1 VGAYTAAVQVL
12 VVDDH
17 SPTRQLVQRGLEQ
30 AFHGVTTVASCE
42 EAEDAV
48 LSKTFDVV
56 VLDVMLPDGS
66 GIDLCRRLRRAK
78 RYVPI
83 LLLTARGDVRDRVAG
98 LEAGAD
104 DYLVKPFAV
113 SELTARVKALGRRG
127 PLYREEAVAFGP
139 VIIDFEARRVSMN
152 GREVPL
158 TAKELAIVEVLAWRQ
173 RSVVSRDQLLESVWG
188 EVSDSAAASL
198 EVLITRIRRKLG
210 PSATLLKT
218 VRGVGY
224 TFRCDP

>member
-1 VGAYTAAVQVL
+1 VQVL

-30 AFHGVTTVASCE
+30 ASHGVKTAASCE

-48 LSKTFDVV
+48 LSRTFDVV

-66 GIDLCRRLRRAK
+66 GIDLCRRLRSAK

-104 DYLVKPFAV
+104 DYLIKPFAI
-113 SELTARVKALGRRG
+113 SELMARVKALGRRG
-127 PLYREEAVAFGP
+127 PVFRDEAVAIGA
-139 VIIDFEARRVSMN
+139 VVIDFEARRVSMN
-152 GREVPL
+152 GHEVPL
-158 TAKELAIVEVLAWRQ
+158 TAKELAIVEVLAWRK
-173 RSVVSRDQLLESVWG
+173 RSVVSREQLIESVWG

-198 EVLITRIRRKLG
+198 EVLIARIRRKLG
-210 PSATLLKT
+210 PNAAVLKT

-224 TFRCDP
+224 TFRSEP

>member
-1 VGAYTAAVQVL
+1 VHVL

-17 SPTRQLVQRGLEQ
+17 SPTRQLVQRGLQQ
-30 AFHGVTTVASCE
+30 ALHAVRTAASCD

-48 LSKTFDVV
+48 LSNTFDVV

-66 GIDLCRRLRRAK
+66 GIELCRRLRGAK
-78 RYVPI
+78 HYVPI

-104 DYLVKPFAV
+104 DYLVKPFAIL
-113 SELTARVKALGRRG
+113 ELNARVKALGRRG
-127 PLYREEAVAFGP
+127 PMYRDGAVSFGP
-139 VIIDFEARRVSMN
+139 IVIDFEARRVSMS

-173 RSVVSRDQLLESVWG
+173 RSVVPREQLLESVWG

-198 EVLITRIRRKLG
+198 DVLIARIRRKLG
-210 PSATLLKT
+210 PSASLLQT

>member
-1 VGAYTAAVQVL
+1 MRSASQHARVSALIFLAV
-12 VVDDH
+12 DC
-17 SPTRQLVQRGLEQ
+17 QLS
-30 AFHGVTTVASCE
+30 TV
-42 EAEDAV
+42 
-48 LSKTFDVV
+48 
-56 VLDVMLPDGS
+56 
-66 GIDLCRRLRRAK
+66 DLCRRLRGAK
-78 RYVPI
+78 CYVPV

-113 SELTARVKALGRRG
+113 SELIARVKALGRRG
-127 PLYREEAVAFGP
+127 PVYRGEAVTFGS
-139 VIIDFEARRVSMN
+139 VVMDFEARRVSMN
-152 GREVPL
+152 GLEVHL

-173 RSVVSRDQLLESVWG
+173 RSVVPREQLIESVWG

-198 EVLITRIRRKLG
+198 DVLIARIRRKLG
-210 PSATLLKT
+210 PSATLLRT

>member
-1 VGAYTAAVQVL
+1 MQVL

-30 AFHGVTTVASCE
+30 ASHGVKTAASCE

-48 LSKTFDVV
+48 LSRTFDVV

-66 GIDLCRRLRRAK
+66 GIDLCRRLRSAQ

-104 DYLVKPFAV
+104 DYLIKPFAV
-113 SELTARVKALGRRG
+113 SELMARVKALGRRG
-127 PLYREEAVAFGP
+127 PVFRDEAVAIGS
-139 VIIDFEARRVSMN
+139 VVIDFEARSVSMN

-158 TAKELAIVEVLAWRQ
+158 TAKELAIVEVLAWRK
-173 RSVVSRDQLLESVWG
+173 RSVVSREQLIEAVWG
-188 EVSDSAAASL
+188 EASDSAAASL
-198 EVLITRIRRKLG
+198 EVLIARIRRKLG
-210 PSATLLKT
+210 PNAALLKT

-224 TFRCDP
+224 TFRSEP

>member
-1 VGAYTAAVQVL
+1 VQVL

-30 AFHGVTTVASCE
+30 ASHGVKTAASCE

-48 LSKTFDVV
+48 LSRTFDVV

-66 GIDLCRRLRRAK
+66 GIDLCRRLRSAK

-104 DYLVKPFAV
+104 DYLIKPFAI
-113 SELTARVKALGRRG
+113 SELMARVKALGRRG
-127 PLYREEAVAFGP
+127 PVFRDEAVAIGA
-139 VIIDFEARRVSMN
+139 VVIDFEARRVSMN
-152 GREVPL
+152 GHEVPL
-158 TAKELAIVEVLAWRQ
+158 TAKELAIVEVLAWRK
-173 RSVVSRDQLLESVWG
+173 RSVVSREQLIESVWG

-198 EVLITRIRRKLG
+198 EVLIARIR
-210 PSATLLKT
+210 
-218 VRGVGY
+218 Y
-224 TFRCDP
+224 TFRSEP

>member
-1 VGAYTAAVQVL
+1 VHVL

-30 AFHGVTTVASCE
+30 ASHGVTTAASCQ
-42 EAEDAV
+42 EAEDAI
-48 LSKTFDVV
+48 LSKAFDVV

-66 GIDLCRRLRRAK
+66 GIDLCRRLRSAK
-78 RYVPI
+78 RCVPI

-104 DYLVKPFAV
+104 DYLTKPFAI
-113 SELTARVKALGRRG
+113 SELSARVKALGRRG
-127 PLYREEAVAFGP
+127 PIYRSGAVSFGS
-139 VIIDFEARRVSMN
+139 VVIDFEARRVSMS

-158 TAKELAIVEVLAWRQ
+158 TAKELAIVEVLVWRQ
-173 RSVVSRDQLLESVWG
+173 NSVVRREQLIESVWG
-188 EVSDSAAASL
+188 DVSDAAAASL
-198 EVLITRIRRKLG
+198 DVLLTRIRRKLG
-210 PSATLLKT
+210 PSASLLQT